1 MNWTSAV
8 LVLTFCTVGF
18 LSVLGCRLTSLN
30 LSDVAPILW
39 PLGLLLAM
47 FAPIPA
53 YWHQKGDLAKRDA
66 ALTIPAC
73 LLIVFFVPVPFLIGA
88 RLHLP
93 LRDVVFTHMDSALG
107 IHGSVIIEWAA
118 RHRLGHFINYTYY
131 LLLYYMG
138 VAILVPSLLG
148 KSEARRFLLAN
159 VIALCIGIVCFTLFP
174 AIGPWYGE
182 HFPATIAQQAIQDRL
197 LAVRQSSTYSF
208 SLMSDG
214 VGIVAFP
221 SFHAIW
227 AIFAASALW
236 GFRYLRIPL
245 VLFSALIIASTMTS
259 GWHYFVDVFAGIVVA
274 VLSLRVAG
282 SMLRYSDARTTK
294 IEVEESIDVLE
305 EAAR

>member
-8 LVLTFCTVGF
+8 LVVTFCTIGF
-18 LSVLGCRLTSLN
+18 LSILGCWLTSLK
-30 LSDVAPILW
+30 LSDLGPIFW
-39 PLGLLLAM
+39 PLGLVFAM
-47 FAPIPA
+47 FAPLPA
-53 YWHQKGDLAKRDA
+53 YWHQKGHIAKRDA

-93 LRDVVFTHMDSALG
+93 LRDAVFTHMDYALG

-131 LLLYYMG
+131 LLLYYMY

-159 VIALCIGIVCFTLFP
+159 VIALVLGIVCFTFFP

-197 LAVRQSSTYSF
+197 LAVRDSTTYSF
-208 SLMSDG
+208 SLLSDG

-221 SFHAIW
+221 SFHTIW

-245 VLFSALIIASTMTS
+245 VLFSTLIIVSTMTT
-259 GWHYFVDVFAGIVVA
+259 GWHYFVDVVAGLIVA
-274 VLSLRVAG
+274 VLSLQVAER
-282 SMLRYSDARTTK
+282 MVRYSDTRTAK
-294 IEVEESIDVLE
+294 IKVKKTEDVME